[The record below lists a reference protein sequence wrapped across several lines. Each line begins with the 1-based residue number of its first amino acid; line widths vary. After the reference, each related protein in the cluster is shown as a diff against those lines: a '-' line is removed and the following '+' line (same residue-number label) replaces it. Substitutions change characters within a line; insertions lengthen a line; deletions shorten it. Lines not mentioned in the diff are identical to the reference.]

1 MFFVGTLLTSAFA
14 SDVKLHPFLTD
25 KPSHVDGYRWSYFFQ
40 VPNGAELTHDGSLK
54 LDYDTSPTL
63 EGVEGGITVLLNHQ
77 PVSGRALKIA
87 SPEPAHWEVTL
98 PKKYC
103 KKGFNEIDIISRSR
117 TTLGPCREDDDLMN
131 WIRFR
136 TTSLLEMSLTEPSV
150 YPLTAY
156 PYPFVDWMTQPV
168 DVLPISITP
177 QAKDRTVSAALNV
190 AAGWGNKMTND
201 LLALKLTREPVASA
215 AVHVGLQQDFALP
228 ADTSPIEV
236 RSKDLWITGRNS
248 DTIDSAVRSLN
259 NPDIVSQMSG
269 LTAMPS
275 EYLPKSDDAGPRIGV
290 ITLEQL
296 GFPMIHLAGIGS
308 QGAALVLRRPL
319 AAKLGRGGELRLHFR
334 HAATLLKT
342 RSMLSVAINDQQIG
356 SMILTPENAND
367 GEMICQLPINLADA
381 NEWNVSIISHNELA
395 SVDCAKTYQDI
406 AWTTILGNS
415 DFELRDGTLPNT
427 PFLEGFPYLRGLDG
441 ALPATVKVNLGSRP
455 STEVLSFAATTA
467 ARASQTNRG
476 ITTWVADTGPIN
488 GKEDVIIGL
497 LRQEDRFRSVLND
510 LLIAPSKNGDPK
522 ISASLPILPSSL
534 VGGVVIEAISKPGGG
549 VAYYVLA
556 ASNGALQRFTDYLAK
571 PEAAGLL
578 RGQVAVF
585 TKEGELFTFDT
596 LTPADRR
603 AAEQAEMKRYKP
615 EMSVGMTI
623 VVVLLILL
631 AVFIGSRFVKRKPKT

>member
-1 MFFVGTLLTSAFA
+1 MSAFG

-40 VPNGAELTHDGSLK
+40 VPSGAELSQDGSLR

-63 EGVEGGITVLLNHQ
+63 EGIEGGITILLNHQ
-77 PVSGRALKIA
+77 PISARALHVA
-87 SPEPAHWEVTL
+87 SPDPAHWDISI

-103 KKGFNEIDIISRSR
+103 KKGFNEIDIVSRSR
-117 TTLGPCREDDDLMN
+117 TTQGPCREDDDLMN

-136 TTSLLEMSLTEPSV
+136 TTSLFEMSLNEPAV

-168 DVLPISITP
+168 NVLPISVAP
-177 QAKDRTVSAALNV
+177 QAKDRTISAALNV

-201 LLALKLTREPVASA
+201 LLALKLTREPVVTP
-215 AVHVGLQQDFALP
+215 AVHVGLQQDFGLP
-228 ADTSPIEV
+228 AGTNPIEV
-236 RSKDLWITGRNS
+236 RNKDLWVTGRNS
-248 DTIDSAVRSLN
+248 DTMDAAVRSLN

-269 LTAMPS
+269 LTASPS
-275 EYLPKSDDAGPRIGV
+275 DYLPKRDDTGPRIGI
-290 ITLEQL
+290 ITFEQL

-356 SMILTPENAND
+356 SMVLTPENAND
-367 GEMICQLPINLADA
+367 GEMICTLPINLADA

-395 SVDCAKTYQDI
+395 TVDCAKTYQDV

-441 ALPATVKVNLGSRP
+441 ALPAAVKINVGSKP
-455 STEVLSFAATTA
+455 STEVLSFAASTA

-476 ITTWVADTGPIN
+476 ITTWVAETGPIT

-497 LRQEDRFRSVLND
+497 LRQEDRLRPVLAD

-522 ISASLPILPSSL
+522 ISPLLPILASSL
-534 VGGVVIEAISKPGGG
+534 IGGVVIEAIAKPGGG
-549 VAYYVLA
+549 VCYYVLA

-571 PEAAGLL
+571 PDSAGLL

-585 TKEGELFTFDT
+585 TKESELFTFDT

-603 AAEQAEMKRYKP
+603 AAELAEMKRYKP
-615 EMSVGMTI
+615 QMSLGMTI
-623 VVVLLILL
+623 VVVILMGI
-631 AVFIGSRFVKRKPKT
+631 AIFIGSRFIKRKPKT